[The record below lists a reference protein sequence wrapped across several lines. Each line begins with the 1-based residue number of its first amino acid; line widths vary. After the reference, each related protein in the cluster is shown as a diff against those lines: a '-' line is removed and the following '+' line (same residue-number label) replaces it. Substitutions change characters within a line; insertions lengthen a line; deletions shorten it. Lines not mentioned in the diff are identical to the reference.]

1 MKVFVDSDVV
11 ISSLISNTGAS
22 AQLLKTNNNIAKII
36 SNLSKKELKIVMTR
50 LKIDKPLPKLKI
62 VIIDNFEKYSA
73 YSTDPNDAHI
83 VAGAHQAKVNF
94 LITYN
99 LKHYRV
105 ERIKQDL
112 NIIVM
117 TPGIFLQYLRLGK
130 KVID

>member
-11 ISSLISNTGAS
+11 ISSLISDTGAS
-22 AQLLKTNNNIAKII
+22 AQLLKTNNDIVKVI
-36 SNLSKKELKIVMTR
+36 SNLSIKELKIVMTR

-62 VIIDNFEKYSA
+62 IIIDNFKKYSV

-83 VAGAHQAKVNF
+83 VAGAHQVKVKF

-99 LKHYRV
+99 LKHYKI
-105 ERIKQDL
+105 EKIKRNL

-130 KVID
+130 KVIN